1 MGYDRTVTNDSE
13 RPIPLSGAPFDT
25 ASGRPAPATRSP
37 FGDRLVR
44 FVEEAVGDDISGR
57 IQKIQT
63 HTNEVGHDPFGFDPV
78 AGRYALAATALLH
91 RRYFRTKVFGVDEVP
106 DGRVLVVANHS
117 GQLPIDGAMIGASL
131 MLDRDP
137 PRFPR
142 SMVEKWT
149 AELPFVSTLFPR
161 LGQVVGTPDN
171 ARRLLR
177 NDEALLVFPE
187 GSRGISKPF
196 DQRYRLVEFGLGFM
210 RLALETRTPIVP
222 VAVVGAEEQYP
233 SIADIQPL
241 AKALKIPSFPIIPQ
255 LLLGVVA
262 PLPTRYHIYFGE
274 ALRFDG
280 DADDDDSVIQDK
292 VSVVKTSIESLVA
305 RGLSERE
312 SIFG

>member
-1 MGYDRTVTNDSE
+1 MADDPK
-13 RPIPLSGAPFDT
+13 RPIPLSGKAFDPS
-25 ASGRPAPATRSP
+25 SGRAAPVPRGRL
-37 FGDRLVR
+37 GDRLVR
-44 FVEEAVGDDISGR
+44 FVEEVVGDDITGR

-91 RRYFRTKVFGVDEVP
+91 RRYFRTKVFGVDQVP
-106 DGRVLVVANHS
+106 EGRVLIVANHS
-117 GQLPIDGAMIGASL
+117 GQVPIDGAMIGASL

-149 AELPFVSTLFPR
+149 AELPFVATLFPR

-177 NDEALLVFPE
+177 NDEALVVFPE
-187 GSRGISKPF
+187 GTRGIAKPF

-210 RLALETRTPIVP
+210 RLALETGTPIVP

-241 AKALKIPSFPIIPQ
+241 ARALKMPSFPLIPQ
-255 LLLGVVA
+255 LLLGFVA

-274 ALRFDG
+274 PLRFEG
-280 DADDDDSVIQDK
+280 DPDDDDAVIEEK
-292 VSVVKTSIESLVA
+292 VWVVKTSIESLVA

>member
-1 MGYDRTVTNDSE
+1 MSGE
-13 RPIPLSGAPFDT
+13 RSL
-25 ASGRPAPATRSP
+25 

-44 FVEEAVGDDISGR
+44 FVENVVGDDITGR
-57 IQKIQT
+57 VERIQT

-91 RRYFRTKVFGVDEVP
+91 RRYFRTRVHGVQQVP
-106 DGRVLVVANHS
+106 EGRVLIVANHS
-117 GQLPIDGAMIGASL
+117 GQIPLDGAMIGASL

-177 NDEALLVFPE
+177 NDEALVVFPE
-187 GSRGISKPF
+187 GTRGISKPF
-196 DQRYRLVEFGLGFM
+196 EQRYRLVEFGLGFM
-210 RLALETRTPIVP
+210 RLALETGTPIVP
-222 VAVVGAEEQYP
+222 VSVIGAEEQYP
-233 SIADIQPL
+233 SIADVKPL
-241 AKALKIPSFPIIPQ
+241 AKALRMPSFPVIPQ
-255 LLLGVVA
+255 LLLGVLA

-274 ALRFDG
+274 PLHFAG
-280 DADDDDSVIQDK
+280 DPDDDDAIIEEK
-292 VSVVKTSIESLVA
+292 VAVVKGSIEALVA
-305 RGLSERE
+305 RGLAERE
-312 SIFG
+312 SVFG

>member
-1 MGYDRTVTNDSE
+1 MVYDRSVGRDSE
-13 RPIPLSGAPFDT
+13 PPIPLSGAPFDT
-25 ASGRPAPATRSP
+25 SSGRPAPARRSP

-44 FVEEAVGDDISGR
+44 FVEEAVGDDITGR
-57 IQKIQT
+57 IEKIRT

-91 RRYFRTKVFGVDEVP
+91 RRYFRSKVFGVDQVP
-106 DGRVLVVANHS
+106 TGRVLIVANHS
-117 GQLPIDGAMIGASL
+117 GQVPIDGAMIGASL

-149 AELPFVSTLFPR
+149 AELPFVASLFPR

-177 NDEALLVFPE
+177 SDEALVVFPE
-187 GSRGISKPF
+187 GSRGIAKPF

-210 RLALETRTPIVP
+210 RLALETGTPIVP

-233 SIADIQPL
+233 SIADLQPL
-241 AKALKIPSFPIIPQ
+241 AKALKMPSFPIIPQ
-255 LLLGVVA
+255 LLLGFVA
-262 PLPTRYHIYFGE
+262 PLPTRYHLYFG
-274 ALRFDG
+274 APLAFDG
-280 DADDDDSVIQDK
+280 DPDDDDTVIQEK
-292 VSVVKTSIESLVA
+292 VALVKDRIEGLVA
-305 RGLSERE
+305 RGLRERE